1 MDAVTSHG
9 PPGWD
14 AVVDAATDFIVSYD
28 TSLRI
33 TSANR
38 AAATRSGRS
47 ADEMVGISALAAFP
61 LGPDEAFVRKLLERT
76 LLGEVVQLDF
86 TPTSPEWHFTLAVR
100 CFPIVNAEGRVIGG
114 AVIGHDVTAERQA
127 TEQRLQLER
136 EVEHEQRLESLSKL
150 AGGIA
155 HDFNNLLAAM
165 NLTAEMLVAAL
176 PEGSAEQAQAT
187 RIIEVGRRATEL
199 TAQLTVFARQEAPL
213 RRLIDVNEVVRQA
226 DALLARTLGEHIDRR
241 LDLADVPCVVDADPA
256 LLEQVVVNLAAN
268 ARDAMPDGGVVSV
281 STEVTEM
288 GDTDHE
294 LFRTRAIGP
303 HVVLSVTDQ
312 GSGMDEQTRRRAF
325 DPFFSTK
332 AVGRGTG
339 LGLATVFG
347 MARQAGGGV
356 WIYSEKG
363 RGTVVKLALPL
374 VATHEVAAQQ
384 SPPASSGVAG
394 SQELVLLVEDEDA
407 LRDVG
412 TRLLHRAGY
421 RVESFADGQSL
432 LDALPS
438 IAGPVVLLTDVVLPG
453 MSGPELARRVRQAF
467 PHLQI
472 VFMSGYTAGLFSA
485 SPAEGELIAKPF
497 SAAALADAVR
507 RAVDASKD
515 PPAARTDTP

>member
-14 AVVDAATDFIVSYD
+14 AVVDAATDFIVAYD

-33 TSANR
+33 TNANR

-47 ADEMVGISALAAFP
+47 ADELVGMSCLAAFP
-61 LGPDEAFVRKLLERT
+61 FGPDEAFVRGLLERT
-76 LLGEVVQLDF
+76 LLGEPVWLDY
-86 TPTSPEWHFTLAVR
+86 TPTSPEWRFTLAVR
-100 CFPIVNAEGRVIGG
+100 GFPIENAEGRVIGG
-114 AVIGHDVTAERQA
+114 AVMGRDVTAERQA
-127 TEQRLQLER
+127 TEQRLELER
-136 EVEHEQRLESLSKL
+136 EVEHERRLESLSKL

-176 PEGSAEQAQAT
+176 PDGSAEQAQAT

-199 TAQLTVFARQEAPL
+199 TARLTVFARQEAPL
-213 RRLIDVNEVVRQA
+213 RRRIDVNDVIRQA

-241 LDLADVPCVVDADPA
+241 LDLADVPCMVDADPA
-256 LLEQVVVNLAAN
+256 LLQQVVVNLAAN
-268 ARDAMPDGGVVSV
+268 ARDAMPDGGVVRV
-281 STEVTEM
+281 STEITDM

-294 LFRTRAIGP
+294 LYRTRAVGP

-312 GSGMDEQTRRRAF
+312 GSGMDEQTRRQAF
-325 DPFFSTK
+325 EPFFSTK
-332 AVGRGTG
+332 AVGKGTG

-356 WIYSEKG
+356 WIYSEMG
-363 RGTVVKLALPL
+363 RGTIVKLALPL
-374 VATHEVAAQQ
+374 VSTHGVAAQQ
-384 SPPASSGVAG
+384 GAPASSGVTG

-407 LRDVG
+407 LREVG

-421 RVESFADGQSL
+421 RVEAFADGQSL

-438 IAGPVVLLTDVVLPG
+438 IDGPVVLLTDVVLPG
-453 MSGPELARRVRQAF
+453 MSGPELARQVRQAF
-467 PHLQI
+467 PHVQI
-472 VFMSGYTAGLFSA
+472 VFMSGYTAGLFA
-485 SPAEGELIAKPF
+485 DSPAEGELISKPF
-497 SAAALADAVR
+497 SAATLADAVR
-507 RAVDASKD
+507 RAVDVSKD
-515 PPAARTDTP
+515 PPAEQTDSP